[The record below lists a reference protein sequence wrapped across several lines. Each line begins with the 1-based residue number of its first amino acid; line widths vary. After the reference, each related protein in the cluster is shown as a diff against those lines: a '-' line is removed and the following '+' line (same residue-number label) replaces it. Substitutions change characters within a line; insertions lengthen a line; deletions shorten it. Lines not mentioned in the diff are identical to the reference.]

1 MTGVTSVE
9 PPQDPAAPEGPPP
22 PAALAGVS
30 KRFAG
35 TQALQDVSLDLAAG
49 EIHGLVGENGA
60 GKSTIVKVFAGIHP
74 PDSGTV
80 MLDGQPVLVHGPAQA
95 RALGIAVVHQEP

>member
-1 MTGVTSVE
+1 MTETTPIEATKSTDARSG
-9 PPQDPAAPEGPPP
+9 PP

-30 KRFAG
+30 KRFAA

-60 GKSTIVKVFAGIHP
+60 GKSTIVKVFAGVSKPANSSTWRRPASRYCRHDAHI
-74 PDSGTV
+74 DSG
-80 MLDGQPVLVHGPAQA
+80 
-95 RALGIAVVHQEP
+95 RA